1 MEKLAAEGEQIKL
14 GDLDRNKLGIF
25 SWNSVVHRKANVWL
39 LIEFRSSLTIFLFDQ
54 LSVFSRDGER
64 CENSSWWDKRVRKKR

>member
-25 SWNSVVHRKANVWL
+25 SWNFVREKQIFGYWL
-39 LIEFRSSLTIFLFDQ
+39 NLEVLKPFSCLI
-54 LSVFSRDGER
+54 
-64 CENSSWWDKRVRKKR
+64 N